1 MSGHSK
7 WATIKRKKATTD
19 AKRGQIFTKLGR
31 EIVIAARRGGGN
43 LEANFA
49 LRLAIDRAKQANM
62 PKETIERA
70 IKRGTG
76 ELKGEE
82 LEEVVYEG
90 YGPHGIA
97 LMLQVLTD
105 NRNRT
110 VADIRRILTRHN
122 GSLGES
128 GSVAWLFEPKGLI
141 SIESNDMDP
150 EELALLAIDA
160 GADDVQ
166 IDDDGF
172 VQVFTKPDDF
182 QWVKEALEKRH
193 IPLLSAE
200 ISRVPKTV
208 MRLGEE
214 ATLRAM
220 HLIEALESVDD
231 VQQIYSNLDISDE
244 VMAKYEEEG

>member
-7 WATIKRKKATTD
+7 WSTIKRKKTMMD
-19 AKRGQIFTKLGR
+19 AKKGQLFTKFGR
-31 EIVIAARRGGGN
+31 EIAVAARRGGGDPEN
-43 LEANFA
+43 NFA
-49 LRLAIDRAKQANM
+49 LRLAIERAKQVNM

-70 IKRGTG
+70 IKRGAG
-76 ELKGEE
+76 GLKGEE
-82 LEEVVYEG
+82 LEDIVYEG

-97 LMLQVLTD
+97 LMVQVLTN

-110 VADIRRILTRHN
+110 VADIRRILIRHN

-141 SIESNDMDP
+141 SIESDDMDP
-150 EELALLAIDA
+150 EKLALVAIDA

-182 QWVKEALEKRH
+182 QWVKEALERQH

-200 ISRVPKTV
+200 ISMVPKTV
-208 MRLGEE
+208 MELDEK
-214 ATLRAM
+214 ATIQTM
-220 HLIEALESVDD
+220 GLIEALESLDD

-244 VMAKYEEEG
+244 VMAKYEEE

>member
-7 WATIKRKKATTD
+7 WSTIKRKKAALD
-19 AKRGQIFTKLGR
+19 AKRGQLFTKLSR
-31 EIVIAARRGGGN
+31 EIAVAARKGGGDP
-43 LEANFA
+43 EVNFS
-49 LRLAIDRAKQANM
+49 LRLAIEKAKEANM
-62 PKETIERA
+62 PKDTIERS

-82 LEEVVYEG
+82 LEEIIYEG
-90 YGPHGIA
+90 YGPHGTA

-105 NRNRT
+105 NRNRI
-110 VADIRRILTRHN
+110 VADIRRILTRHK

-128 GSVAWLFEPKGLI
+128 GCVAWLFEPKGLI
-141 SIESNDMDP
+141 SIESNDMNP

-182 QWVKEALEKRH
+182 RWVKEALERQH
-193 IPLLSAE
+193 MPLLSAE
-200 ISRVPKTV
+200 TSMVPKTMMNLDEKATMQT
-208 MRLGEE
+208 MR
-214 ATLRAM
+214 
-220 HLIEALESVDD
+220 LIEALESLDD

-244 VMAKYEEEG
+244 VMAKYEEE